1 MREYS
6 VKVVAVEEWDKFSK
20 ALPFV
25 VCVFFHHL
33 KGVYTEICE
42 SHSNLKLLVRQRA
55 GEQMLAEAMTPE
67 GSDVTDVEEA
77 LEDLLGISHLD
88 RQRFQAEEL
97 H

>member
-25 VCVFFHHL
+25 
-33 KGVYTEICE
+33 
-42 SHSNLKLLVRQRA
+42 RA